1 MAKRMYYGGTVLTM
15 EDILYAQALLV
26 EDGVIRAVGS
36 EAEVRAAAGRDCEMV
51 DLKGHTLM
59 PAFIDAHSHFSG
71 CANALLQVPLGEA
84 VSFDEIEE
92 RIAAFIRDNH
102 ISKGQWVA
110 AQGFDHNVLREKRPP
125 RREVL
130 DRAAPD
136 NPVIMAHQSGHT
148 GVLNTL
154 ALERLGITPDTPVPE
169 GGMMEVADGK
179 VTGYMEET
187 AFLNCQSRVPMPA
200 PEDLMGAYLRAQ
212 DGYARRG
219 VTTVQEGMMIPAME
233 PLYRQLCAAGLL
245 KLDVVGYL
253 DITQADGMRT
263 ALSEHIGQYSGR
275 FKVGGYKTFLD
286 GSPQART
293 AWLREPYCGAEENYR
308 GYPRMSNEELAGYC
322 LATSIMCCTWSR

>member
-1 MAKRMYYGGTVLTM
+1 
-15 EDILYAQALLV
+15 
-26 EDGVIRAVGS
+26 
-36 EAEVRAAAGRDCEMV
+36 
-51 DLKGHTLM
+51 M

-154 ALERLGITPDTPVPE
+154 ALERLGNHAGYTCA
-169 GGMMEVADGK
+169 GGRHDGGRGRK
-179 VTGYMEET
+179 GDGLHGRDR
-187 AFLNCQSRVPMPA
+187 FLNCQSRVPMPA

-293 AWLREPYCGAEENYR
+293 AWLREPYCGAGKIIAVIR
-308 GYPRMSNEELAGYC
+308 V
-322 LATSIMCCTWSR
+322 

>member
-1 MAKRMYYGGTVLTM
+1 M
-15 EDILYAQALLV
+15 
-26 EDGVIRAVGS
+26 
-36 EAEVRAAAGRDCEMV
+36 
-51 DLKGHTLM
+51 
-59 PAFIDAHSHFSG
+59 
-71 CANALLQVPLGEA
+71 
-84 VSFDEIEE
+84 
-92 RIAAFIRDNH
+92 
-102 ISKGQWVA
+102 
-110 AQGFDHNVLREKRPP
+110 
-125 RREVL
+125 
-130 DRAAPD
+130 
-136 NPVIMAHQSGHT
+136 IMAHQSGHT

-263 ALSEHIGQYSGR
+263 RCPNTSDSTAAVLRWEATKLFWTAHLRHAPRGC
-275 FKVGGYKTFLD
+275 
-286 GSPQART
+286 GSRT
-293 AWLREPYCGAEENYR
+293 AVQRKIIAVIR
-308 GYPRMSNEELAGYC
+308 V
-322 LATSIMCCTWSR
+322 